1 MSKFLVIVESPAK
14 CKTISKFLGKQYELL
29 ASFGHVRDLPGK
41 SLGIDIEQNFSPSYS
56 KLKDK
61 QKILKE
67 LSTKAKKSD
76 LIYLATDPDRE
87 GEAIAWHIVE
97 AINLPKTKIKRIV
110 FNEITETAVK
120 DAMKASR
127 EINTNLV
134 NAQQARRVL
143 DRLIGYK
150 LSPILSRKIQ
160 RGLSAGR
167 VQSVAVKIICDRE
180 KAILAFEP
188 KEYWVI
194 QSELQKQSSKDT
206 FTAKLVAKDTLKN
219 KYEAT
224 NEKEAKEVETNLK
237 KSDYIIDDITK
248 SNIKKNPPLPFITS
262 TLQQEAS
269 RKLNWTAKKTMMVA
283 QRLYEGQEI
292 DGEPV
297 GLITYMRT
305 DSTRIADSAKNAAS
319 AYIKNKYDTKYLGN
333 SLAKKKGKSNIQD
346 AHEAIRPSDL
356 SYSPERIEK
365 FLENDFFKLYKL
377 IWNRF
382 LASQMAPAL
391 YDRTQVVVKASS
403 KDATYFL
410 RASGSI
416 LKFDGFTRVYTEGL
430 DDKQQDDNKENLLP
444 ALEKNEET
452 KLNDVTTEQKFTQP
466 PPRFSEATLVK
477 ELEELGIGRPSTYAP
492 TLSTI
497 QDRGYIVKEQ
507 KKLCPSELGMV
518 TNDQLESYFNTI
530 LDLEFTANME
540 NQLDDVQEGKLQW
553 QEIVSS
559 YYSPLEKM
567 IDNANKTM
575 EKVSVG
581 ERQLGT
587 DPESGKEVIVK
598 IGRYGPM
605 VQIGSTDDEEKP
617 KFASIDSEEILKT
630 ITLEEALALFD
641 FPKTIGQIEDK
652 DVIVNRGRYGP
663 YVKYDNGFI
672 SIPDTLSIH
681 SITMEDALELIA
693 EKKKKDKER
702 IIHDFSDATPPIQV
716 LNGKYGPYINQAK
729 KNFKIP
735 KDVEPKS
742 LTLEKCLDLIKTQK
756 KKKKK

>member
-14 CKTISKFLGKQYELL
+14 CKTISKFLGNQYELL
-29 ASFGHVRDLPGK
+29 ASYGHVRDLPGK
-41 SLGIDIEQNFSPSYS
+41 SLGIDVEKNFSPSYS

-67 LSTKAKKSD
+67 LSAKAKKSD
-76 LIYLATDPDRE
+76 LVYLATDPDRE

-97 AINLPKTKIKRIV
+97 AINLPKSKIKRIV

-120 DAMKASR
+120 DAMKTSR

-180 KAILAFEP
+180 KIILAFES

-194 QSELQKQSSKDT
+194 QSKLQKQTSKDT

-224 NEKEAKEVETNLK
+224 TEKEAKLVEKNLN
-237 KSDYIIDDITK
+237 KSNYVIDDITK

-269 RKLNWTAKKTMMVA
+269 RKLSWTAKKTMMVA

-292 DGEPV
+292 EGEPV

-305 DSTRIADSAKNAAS
+305 DSTRIADSAKSAA
-319 AYIKNKYDTKYLGN
+319 ATYIKDKYDTNYLGY
-333 SLAKKKGKSNIQD
+333 STIKKKGKSNIQD

-410 RASGSI
+410 RSSGSI
-416 LKFDGFTRVYTEGL
+416 LKFDGFTRIYTEGL
-430 DDKQQDDNKENLLP
+430 DDKQQDENKENLLP
-444 ALEKNEET
+444 ELEKNEEP
-452 KLNDVTTEQKFTQP
+452 KLNEVTTEQKFTQP

-492 TLSTI
+492 TISTI

-518 TNDQLESYFNTI
+518 TNDQLEAYFNTI

-540 NQLDDVQEGKLQW
+540 NQLDEVQEGKLQW

-581 ERQLGT
+581 ERQLGP
-587 DPESGKEVIVK
+587 DPDSGKEVIVK

-605 VQIGSTDDEEKP
+605 AQIGSTDDEEKP
-617 KFASIDSEEILKT
+617 KFASIDSEDILKT

-641 FPKTIGQIEDK
+641 FPKTIGQFEGK
-652 DVIVNRGRYGP
+652 DIIVNRGRYGP

-672 SIPDTLSIH
+672 SIPETLSIN
-681 SITMEDALELIA
+681 SITTEDALELIA

-702 IIHDFSDATPPIQV
+702 IIHDFSDTQPPIQV

-735 KDVEPKS
+735 KEIEPKS
-742 LTLEKCLDLIKTQK
+742 LTLEKCLDIIKNQK

>member
-1 MSKFLVIVESPAK
+1 MPKFLVIVESPAK
-14 CKTISKFLGKQYELL
+14 CKTISKFLGKNYELT
-29 ASFGHVRDLPGK
+29 ASYGHVRDLPGK
-41 SLGIDIEQNFSPSYS
+41 SLGVDIEKNFSPSYS

-61 QKILKE
+61 QKVLKD
-67 LSTKAKKSD
+67 LSSKAKKSE

-97 AINLPKTKIKRIV
+97 AIKLPKDKIKRIV

-120 DAMKASR
+120 DAMKACR

-194 QSELQKQSSKDT
+194 QTELQQEETNSD
-206 FTAKLVAKDTLKN
+206 FIARLVAKDSLKN

-224 NEKEAKEVETNLK
+224 SEKEATEVKEALS
-237 KSDYIIDDITK
+237 KSNYLIDDITK
-248 SNIKKNPPLPFITS
+248 SNVKKNPPLPFITS
-262 TLQQEAS
+262 TLQQDAS
-269 RKLNWTAKKTMMVA
+269 RKLNWSAKKTMMVA

-292 DGEPV
+292 NGEPV

-305 DSTRIADSAKNAAS
+305 DSTRISDTAKVAAS
-319 AYIKNKYDTKYLGN
+319 NYIKEKYDSKYLGY
-333 SLAKKKGKSNIQD
+333 SQIKKKEKSNVQD

-356 SYSPERIEK
+356 NYNLDTVKP
-365 FLENDFFKLYKL
+365 FLEADFFKLYKL
-377 IWNRF
+377 IWDRF
-382 LASQMAPAL
+382 LASQMAAAL
-391 YDRTQVVVKASS
+391 YDRTQIVIKATS
-403 KDATYFL
+403 DNATYFL
-410 RASGSI
+410 RSSGSI
-416 LKFDGFTRVYTEGL
+416 LKFDGFTRIYTEGQ
-430 DDKQQDDNKENLLP
+430 DDKQQEDTKDKLLP
-444 ALEKNEET
+444 ALQKNET
-452 KLNDVTTEQKFTQP
+452 PRLKDVSTEQKFTQP

-497 QDRGYIVKEQ
+497 QDRGYVNKEQ
-507 KKLCPSELGMV
+507 KKLIPSELGMV
-518 TNDQLESYFNTI
+518 TNDQLEAYFNSI
-530 LDLEFTANME
+530 LDLEFTAKME
-540 NQLDDVQEGKLQW
+540 NQLDDIQDGKFEW
-553 QEIVSS
+553 QDIVSS
-559 YYSPLEKM
+559 YYSPLEAM

-581 ERQLGT
+581 ERQLGI

-598 IGRYGPM
+598 IGRFGPM
-605 VQIGSTDDEEKP
+605 VQIGATSDEEKP
-617 KFASIDSEEILKT
+617 KFASIESEAVLKT

-641 FPKTIGQIEDK
+641 FPKTIGQFEGK
-652 DVIVNRGRYGP
+652 DIIVNRGRYGP

-672 SIPDTLSIH
+672 SIPDSLSLETI
-681 SITMEDALELIA
+681 SAEEAIELIH

-702 IIHDFSDATPPIQV
+702 IIADFSDAKPPIQV
-716 LNGKYGPYINQAK
+716 LNGRYGPYINQAK
-729 KNFKIP
+729 KNYKIP
-735 KDVEPKS
+735 KDVDPKE
-742 LTLEKCLDLIKTQK
+742 LTLQACQDIIKNQK
-756 KKKKK
+756 KKSKK